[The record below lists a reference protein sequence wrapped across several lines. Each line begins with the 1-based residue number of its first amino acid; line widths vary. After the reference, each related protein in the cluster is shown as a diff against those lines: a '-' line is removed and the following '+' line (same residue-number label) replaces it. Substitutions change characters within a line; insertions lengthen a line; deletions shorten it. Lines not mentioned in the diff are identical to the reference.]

1 MELRRA
7 QPTGRE
13 FPTARTWTWNT
24 GSKKTTREGLQLA
37 EVPFLLFTLLHGA
50 EEKKMIERQ
59 IHKEPRD
66 AFLEAEILGSGF
78 YQ

>member
-24 GSKKTTREGLQLA
+24 GSKKTTREHLQLA

-50 EEKKMIERQ
+50 EEKKMIE
-59 IHKEPRD
+59 K
-66 AFLEAEILGSGF
+66 
-78 YQ
+78 